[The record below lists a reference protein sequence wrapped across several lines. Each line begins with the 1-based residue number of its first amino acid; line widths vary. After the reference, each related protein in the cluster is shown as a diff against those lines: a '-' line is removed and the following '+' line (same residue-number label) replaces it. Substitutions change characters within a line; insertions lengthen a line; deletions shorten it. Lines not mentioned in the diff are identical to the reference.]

1 VFEEKLQVIAEQ
13 LADALERSVIIED
26 AALRPVA
33 VSAQTGLVDATRI
46 EAVLQRRTTARH
58 RQMLTEHGI
67 FTAREPV
74 PIPAPE
80 PGSLPRLCL
89 PLRRRDQLL
98 GFLWLID
105 EPPLTAA
112 QIQRA
117 QAAAAQ
123 ASRLLHQR
131 AARQTAESGTF
142 AALADTLLHAEAR
155 DRAAAAREL
164 TGEAALAGSPPY
176 ALALIRYLAD
186 PPAGG
191 LADAV
196 AGGLADLPA
205 GERDGLLQAAGD
217 LRRRAAPGS
226 FVLATPGPHELIAI
240 TTRDATGP
248 LRDTVRVLP
257 GPPLVIGT
265 AGAAGALEAVHAG
278 LGNARYAAEVA
289 AAVPAFSRAADWDEL
304 DSYAVFQYLPRDQ
317 AAAER
322 ICPGITALLTER
334 TGMYEA
340 TMRAYLDCGANAQQ
354 AAALLHIHR
363 TTLYWR
369 LTRVSDLLAVDLS
382 RGDDRLKLHLA
393 LKLAEL
399 TRPGR

>member
-1 VFEEKLQVIAEQ
+1 VFEQQLQVIAEQ
-13 LADALERSVIIED
+13 LADSLQRSVMIDD

-33 VSAQTGLVDATRI
+33 VSAQTGLVDASRI
-46 EAVLQRRTTARH
+46 EAVLQRRTSARI
-58 RQMLTEHGI
+58 RQMLTERGI

-74 PIPAPE
+74 TIPAADPAN
-80 PGSLPRLCL
+80 LPRLCL
-89 PLRRRDQLL
+89 PLVHGDQLL

-117 QAAAAQ
+117 KVAAGQ

-131 AARQTAESGTF
+131 AARQAAEFGTF
-142 AALADTLLHAEAR
+142 AALASALLQAGER
-155 DRAAAAREL
+155 GRAAAARKL
-164 TGEAALAGSPPY
+164 TDQAALTGSPPY
-176 ALALIRYLAD
+176 VLALIRYLVLD
-186 PPAGG
+186 GPA
-191 LADAV
+191 
-196 AGGLADLPA
+196 AG
-205 GERDGLLQAAGD
+205 RDNLLRVAGD
-217 LRRRAAPGS
+217 LRRRAVPGS
-226 FVLATPGPHELIAI
+226 FVLATPGQRELVAI
-240 TTRDATGP
+240 TTRDAAGP
-248 LRDTVRVLP
+248 LRDAVRALP

-265 AGAAGALEAVHAG
+265 AGDAAALEAVHAE
-278 LGNARYAAEVA
+278 LDSARYAAEVA
-289 AAVPAFSRAADWDEL
+289 AAVPAFGRAADRDEL
-304 DSYAVFQYLPRDQ
+304 GSYAVFEYLPRDQ

-340 TMRAYLDCGANAQQ
+340 TIRAYLDCGGNAQQ
-354 AAALLHIHR
+354 AAARLHIHR

-369 LTRVSDLLAVDLS
+369 LARVTDLLAVDLS

-399 TRPGR
+399 ARPARRVI

>member
-1 VFEEKLQVIAEQ
+1 MFEQQLQVIAEQ
-13 LADALERSVIIED
+13 LAAAVARSVIIDD

-33 VSAQTGLVDATRI
+33 VSAQTGLVDASRI
-46 EAVLQRRTTARH
+46 EAVLQRRTSARH
-58 RQMLTEHGI
+58 RQMLTERGI
-67 FTAREPV
+67 FKAREPV
-74 PIPAPE
+74 PIPARE

-89 PLRRRDQLL
+89 PLANRDQLL

-112 QIQRA
+112 QVQRA

-123 ASRLLHQR
+123 AARLLHQR
-131 AARQTAESGTF
+131 AARQTAEFGTF
-142 AALADTLLHAEAR
+142 TGLADALLHADDE
-155 DRAAAAREL
+155 DRAEAARKL
-164 TGEAALAGSPPY
+164 TDEAALTGSPPY
-176 ALALIRYLAD
+176 ALGLIRYLVDA
-186 PPAGG
+186 PAGQ
-191 LADAV
+191 
-196 AGGLADLPA
+196 
-205 GERDGLLQAAGD
+205 RDSLLQAAGD

-226 FVLATPGPHELIAI
+226 FVLATPGQHELMAI
-240 TTRDATGP
+240 TTQDATGP
-248 LRDTVRVLP
+248 LRDAVRALP

-265 AGAAGALEAVHAG
+265 AGAAAALAAVHAERD
-278 LGNARYAAEVA
+278 NARYAAEVA
-289 AAVPAFSRAADWDEL
+289 AAVPAFSRAADWGEL

-317 AAAER
+317 AAPER
-322 ICPGITALLTER
+322 ICPGITAVLTER

-340 TMRAYLDCGANAQQ
+340 TIRAYLDCGANVQQ

-369 LTRVSDLLAVDLS
+369 LAQVTDLLAVDLS

-399 TRPGR
+399 TRPGRRVT